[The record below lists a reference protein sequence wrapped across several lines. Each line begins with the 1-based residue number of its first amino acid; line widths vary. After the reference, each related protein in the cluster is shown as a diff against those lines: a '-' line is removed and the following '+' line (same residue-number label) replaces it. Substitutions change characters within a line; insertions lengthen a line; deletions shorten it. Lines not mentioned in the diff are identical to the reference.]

1 MRIGIVTGEYPPMQG
16 GVGAYT
22 RILAGELARQGQSVF
37 VLASDQAREDQSEIA
52 LTNTVHGW
60 GFGSLRSVVGWARQ
74 HRLDV
79 VNLQFQTAA
88 FVMSPWIHFL
98 PDAMRG
104 LPVVTTFHDL
114 RFPYLFPKAGR
125 LRDWIV
131 NHLARASAGV
141 IATNHEDLS
150 RLQRLSHAAL
160 IPIGS
165 NILRPLP
172 ADFDPYPWRGQAG
185 AQPGDFLLAY
195 FGLFNHSKGLDTL
208 LAALADLR
216 RGGLPAR
223 LVFVGGGAGSSDPT
237 NAAFMAEMTARIN
250 RLELKPCIHY
260 TGYLDEAA
268 VGAYLAASD
277 VVVLP
282 FTDGASYRRGSLMA
296 ALHYGCAIVTTTPQ
310 VDIPTFES
318 GENLLLV
325 PPDDSPALARAIEH
339 LYRSPEQIAR
349 LRQGA
354 AVLADSFRWDT
365 IARDYVSFLYRSVTN
380 RS

>member
-1 MRIGIVTGEYPPMQG
+1 MRIGIVTGEYLPMQG
-16 GVGAYT
+16 GVGAYS

-37 VLASDQAREDQSEIA
+37 VFASDQAREDQPQIT
-52 LTNTVHGW
+52 LTNMHGW
-60 GFGSLRSVVGWARQ
+60 GPGSLRSVVAWARQ

-79 VNLQFQTAA
+79 VNIQFQTAA
-88 FVMSPWIHFL
+88 FGMSPWIHFL
-98 PDAMRG
+98 PDALRG

-114 RFPYLFPKAGR
+114 RYPYLFPKAGR

-150 RLQRLSHAAL
+150 RLQTLSRAAL

-165 NILRPLP
+165 NILQPLP
-172 ADFDPYPWRGQAG
+172 ADFDPHPWRAQAG
-185 AQPGDFLLAY
+185 AQSGDFLLAY

-208 LAALADLR
+208 LTALATLR

-237 NAAFMAEMTARIN
+237 NVAFMTGMTALIN
-250 RLELKPCIHY
+250 RLDLTPCIHY

-268 VGAYLAASD
+268 VGAYLTASD

-282 FTDGASYRRGSLMA
+282 FADGASYRRGSLMA
-296 ALHYGCAIVTTTPQ
+296 AIHYGCAVVTTTPQ
-310 VDIPTFES
+310 VTISTFKPD
-318 GENLLLV
+318 ENLMLV
-325 PPDDSPALARAIEH
+325 PPDDSTTLASTLRH
-339 LYRSPEQIAR
+339 LRESPELAAR

-365 IARDYVSFLYRSVTN
+365 IAQNYVSFLYQLGIN